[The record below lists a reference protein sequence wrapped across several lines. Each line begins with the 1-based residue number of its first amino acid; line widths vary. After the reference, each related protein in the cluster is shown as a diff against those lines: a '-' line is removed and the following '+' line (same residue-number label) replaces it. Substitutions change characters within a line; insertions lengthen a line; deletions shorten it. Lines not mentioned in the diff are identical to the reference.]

1 MEIDHDDSKIVYK
14 GYDGTKLLMVRL
26 TLGRVRNS
34 PAEEVQFWFGPES
47 FGRVCQSD
55 KGDNED
61 ICEG

>member
-1 MEIDHDDSKIVYK
+1 MMTAKLYTKVKIAQ
-14 GYDGTKLLMVRL
+14 KLFMVRL
-26 TLGRVRNS
+26 TLGLFRKS
-34 PAEEVQFWFGPES
+34 PTGEVQFWFGPES